1 MIDLIAF
8 DADDTLWHNEDLY
21 RDARDR
27 FRELLQPYIGSPP
40 GRRPMGEAAGGDA
53 GDPSD
58 PLDDLVH
65 ETEIRNLPF
74 FGFGVTSFVLSLI
87 ETAIEVTGGRI
98 TGAEIGRLL
107 AVAKEMI
114 SAEVRIIDE
123 VEDTLA
129 ALSADYPLLLI
140 TKGDLLH
147 QEDKVARSGL
157 GQYFSGV
164 EVVSDKTPEVYR
176 AILKRRD
183 VEPARFV
190 MIGNSLRSD
199 ILPVA
204 ALGGQAIYVPT
215 EMTWIY
221 DVVDLPDELPGNVY
235 RVGRV
240 GEVVG
245 LIRSLALGS

>member
-21 RDARDR
+21 QDARDR
-27 FRELLQPYIGSPP
+27 FRALLRPYMGAPGSPASP
-40 GRRPMGEAAGGDA
+40 PAGGRDG
-53 GDPSD
+53 GDPMAD
-58 PLDDLVH
+58 LDDLVH

-74 FGFGVTSFVLSLI
+74 FGFGVTSFTLSLI
-87 ETAIEVTGGRI
+87 ETAVAVSGGRI
-98 TGAEIGRLL
+98 TGAEVGELL

-114 SAEVRIIDE
+114 SSEVRLIDE

-129 ALSADYPLLLI
+129 ALSADFPLLLI

-157 GQYFSGV
+157 GQYFGGV
-164 EVVSDKTPEVYR
+164 EVVSDKTAEVYR
-176 AILKRRD
+176 TILKRRG

-204 ALGGQAIYVPT
+204 ELGGRAIYVPT

-240 GEVVG
+240 SEVVG
-245 LIRSLALGS
+245 LIRSFGSDSL

>member
-21 RDARDR
+21 QDARDR
-27 FRELLQPYIGSPP
+27 FRELLQPYMRATGSLASPP
-40 GRRPMGEAAGGDA
+40 AGRRDGGDPA
-53 GDPSD
+53 A
-58 PLDDLVH
+58 LDDLVH
-65 ETEIRNLPF
+65 ETEMRNLPY
-74 FGFGVTSFVLSLI
+74 FGFGVTSFTLSLI
-87 ETAIEVTGGRI
+87 ETAIAVTGGRI
-98 TGAEIGRLL
+98 SGAAIGELL
-107 AVAKEMI
+107 GIAKEMI
-114 SAEVRIIDE
+114 SAEVRLIDE

-176 AILKRRD
+176 AILKRRG
-183 VEPARFV
+183 VEPSRFV

-204 ALGGQAIYVPT
+204 ALGGRAIYVPT

-240 GEVVG
+240 GEVVA
-245 LIRSLALGS
+245 LIRSLGSGS